1 MFKNLKIA
9 QKVRLPL
16 VIAIFIASIIIIV
29 NSYFSIKKVEKE
41 TFEKERVILTRYFEQ
56 KFQAK
61 KDVGLINAINIANNL
76 YVKEALKKNN
86 REIVIDGLKNL
97 SNDFKNYTKY
107 KNIKIHIHTKD
118 LHSFV
123 RLWKLKKYGDDLS
136 SFRKTIVTVKNS
148 QKPLSAI
155 EIGRAGLVLRGL
167 APVVDNGKYL
177 GSVEFI
183 QGLNSISRDARKD
196 GFEIVT
202 VMDKKFSNIA
212 TFLKSKKSLFGNF
225 AVVTKSGAYNKS
237 FVDDISLVSKLAPTF
252 QSSKYFVISLPI
264 KDFSNVV
271 VGYALVGVKLK
282 KVESTIDETSS
293 ALINQLIIMLTAD
306 VIMLLVLIM
315 IILKGIIKPVNEL
328 RERTRE
334 ISQGDGDLT
343 KRVEVDTNDEIG
355 ETASFINEFIQ
366 KVQDVIVNIR
376 SLSADALR
384 SSRKL
389 KSDAEETIQS
399 TLLQNSI
406 ANRTKELSTEAKE
419 NLKVAELSVLD
430 TSKNIEEAYTVL
442 ENMQNTLN
450 EMASKIVEDA
460 MGAKEVSQNVTSLAD
475 QTNQIKEVIAIIKDI
490 ADQTNLLALNAA
502 IEAARAGE
510 HGRGF
515 AVVADEVRKLA
526 ERTQKSLTEI
536 DAAISVI
543 VQGVVQAQ
551 QEINSM
557 ANNAEL
563 VSETTGNVVEESNK
577 AIKWMQETIELS
589 KKAVEE
595 TRSVDSNLDK
605 LVSENDKLSLAA
617 SSNEE
622 LAKNLEL
629 VSKRL
634 RQITD
639 ALDSEMSKF
648 KV

>member
-1 MFKNLKIA
+1 MFKNLKIS
-9 QKVRLPL
+9 QKIHIPL
-16 VIAIFIASIIIIV
+16 IFAILTASVVIIA

-41 TFEKERVILTRYFEQ
+41 TFEKERAILTRYFVQ
-56 KFQAK
+56 KLQTK
-61 KDVGLINAINIANNL
+61 KDVGLTNAIDIANNL
-76 YVKEALKKNN
+76 YVKKALKEKN
-86 REIVIDGLKNL
+86 RDIAIDGLKKL

-118 LHSFV
+118 VHSFV
-123 RLWKLKKYGDDLS
+123 RLWKLNKYGDDLS
-136 SFRKTIVTVKNS
+136 GFRKTIVEVKNS
-148 QKPLSAI
+148 LKPLSAI

-167 APVVDNGKYL
+167 APVVDNGEYL

-196 GFEIVT
+196 GFEVVT

-237 FVDDISLVSKLAPTF
+237 FVDDISSVSKLAPTF
-252 QSSKYFVISLPI
+252 KSSKYFVVSLPI
-264 KDFSNVV
+264 KDFSNAV
-271 VGYALVGVKLK
+271 VGYALIGTELK
-282 KVESTIDETSS
+282 KVESIIDKTSS
-293 ALINQLIIMLTAD
+293 ALINQLIIMLVAD
-306 VIMLLVLIM
+306 VIMLLALIV
-315 IILKGIIKPVNEL
+315 IISKGITKPVNEL
-328 RERTRE
+328 RERTRD

-355 ETASFINEFIQ
+355 ETASYINKFIQ

-376 SLSADALR
+376 KLSEDALN
-384 SSRKL
+384 SSKEL
-389 KSDAEETIQS
+389 KHDAEEVIKS

-406 ANRTKELSTEAKE
+406 VHSTKELSSEAKD
-419 NLKVAELSVLD
+419 NLKIAETSVLD
-430 TSKNIEEAYTVL
+430 TSKNIQEAYIVL
-442 ENMQNTLN
+442 ENMQKTLN
-450 EMASKIVEDA
+450 NMASKIVEDA
-460 MGAKEVSQNVTSLAD
+460 RGAKEVAQNVTSLAD

-536 DAAISVI
+536 DAAVSVI

-563 VSETTGNVVEESNK
+563 VSETTGNVVDESTR

-595 TRSVDSNLDK
+595 TRSVDRNLDE

-617 SSNEE
+617 NSNEE
-622 LAKNLEL
+622 LAKNLES

-634 RQITD
+634 QQITD
-639 ALDSEMSKF
+639 TLNSEMNKF

>member
-1 MFKNLKIA
+1 
-9 QKVRLPL
+9 
-16 VIAIFIASIIIIV
+16 
-29 NSYFSIKKVEKE
+29 
-41 TFEKERVILTRYFEQ
+41 
-56 KFQAK
+56 
-61 KDVGLINAINIANNL
+61 
-76 YVKEALKKNN
+76 
-86 REIVIDGLKNL
+86 
-97 SNDFKNYTKY
+97 
-107 KNIKIHIHTKD
+107 
-118 LHSFV
+118 
-123 RLWKLKKYGDDLS
+123 
-136 SFRKTIVTVKNS
+136 
-148 QKPLSAI
+148 
-155 EIGRAGLVLRGL
+155 
-167 APVVDNGKYL
+167 
-177 GSVEFI
+177 
-183 QGLNSISRDARKD
+183 
-196 GFEIVT
+196 
-202 VMDKKFSNIA
+202 
-212 TFLKSKKSLFGNF
+212 
-225 AVVTKSGAYNKS
+225 
-237 FVDDISLVSKLAPTF
+237 
-252 QSSKYFVISLPI
+252 
-264 KDFSNVV
+264 
-271 VGYALVGVKLK
+271 
-282 KVESTIDETSS
+282 
-293 ALINQLIIMLTAD
+293 
-306 VIMLLVLIM
+306 
-315 IILKGIIKPVNEL
+315 
-328 RERTRE
+328 
-334 ISQGDGDLT
+334 
-343 KRVEVDTNDEIG
+343 
-355 ETASFINEFIQ
+355 
-366 KVQDVIVNIR
+366 VQDVIVNIR

-406 ANRTKELSTEAKE
+406 VNRTKELSTEAKE

>member
-1 MFKNLKIA
+1 M
-9 QKVRLPL
+9 
-16 VIAIFIASIIIIV
+16 
-29 NSYFSIKKVEKE
+29 
-41 TFEKERVILTRYFEQ
+41 
-56 KFQAK
+56 
-61 KDVGLINAINIANNL
+61 
-76 YVKEALKKNN
+76 
-86 REIVIDGLKNL
+86 
-97 SNDFKNYTKY
+97 
-107 KNIKIHIHTKD
+107 
-118 LHSFV
+118 
-123 RLWKLKKYGDDLS
+123 
-136 SFRKTIVTVKNS
+136 
-148 QKPLSAI
+148 
-155 EIGRAGLVLRGL
+155 
-167 APVVDNGKYL
+167 
-177 GSVEFI
+177 
-183 QGLNSISRDARKD
+183 
-196 GFEIVT
+196 
-202 VMDKKFSNIA
+202 
-212 TFLKSKKSLFGNF
+212 
-225 AVVTKSGAYNKS
+225 
-237 FVDDISLVSKLAPTF
+237 
-252 QSSKYFVISLPI
+252 
-264 KDFSNVV
+264 
-271 VGYALVGVKLK
+271 
-282 KVESTIDETSS
+282 
-293 ALINQLIIMLTAD
+293 
-306 VIMLLVLIM
+306 
-315 IILKGIIKPVNEL
+315 
-328 RERTRE
+328 
-334 ISQGDGDLT
+334 
-343 KRVEVDTNDEIG
+343 
-355 ETASFINEFIQ
+355 
-366 KVQDVIVNIR
+366 QDVIVNIR